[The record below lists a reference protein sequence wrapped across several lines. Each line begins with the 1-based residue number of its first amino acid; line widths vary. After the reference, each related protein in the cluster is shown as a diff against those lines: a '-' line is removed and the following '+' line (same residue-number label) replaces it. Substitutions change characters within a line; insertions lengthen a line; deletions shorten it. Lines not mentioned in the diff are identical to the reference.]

1 MTTRDPGSEESAELI
16 ITGRVGALRDLAE
29 SGPALSD
36 LQLKVMRWYGEL
48 SRRLTGPRSGDERGP
63 AQQPPWVK
71 QGPMVTKVNQCAEE
85 DGRLSYML
93 EGSELDRTTSV
104 WIDGAPA
111 RGWEALSAGRLLVP
125 IPADTGRGDA
135 AQIVIEVRTTAGDV
149 VARAGGPES
158 SHSS

>member
-1 MTTRDPGSEESAELI
+1 MTTGDPGSEESADLI
-16 ITGRVGALRDLAE
+16 ITGKVGALRDLAE
-29 SGPALSD
+29 PGPALSD

-63 AQQPPWVK
+63 AQQPLWVK
-71 QGPMVTKVNQCAEE
+71 QGPTVTCVKPCAEE
-85 DGRLSYML
+85 DGRLSYLL

-111 RGWEALSAGRLLVP
+111 RGWEALSPGRLLVP
-125 IPADTGRGDA
+125 IPADTRRGETA
-135 AQIVIEVRTTAGDV
+135 EIVIEVRTTAGDV

-158 SHSS
+158 SYSS